1 MIYVIRIVRNCS
13 RFKGKGVWERM
24 PSLLTHLSPESTR
37 LWSKTAH
44 LLVFIAQI
52 DFLGYFSG
60 MYARKPFPVILLV
73 ILSFLCRTATAQV
86 SCVPVFSKEYKG
98 LGDMM
103 PAAVRSLSDGTFI
116 IAGKGSQGAGLPHD
130 GLVTRMS
137 GNGNVI
143 WSFLIGGPGKDEF
156 TGVTPLSDGG
166 FLLFGTT
173 GSLGY
178 TNGAAW
184 LVRIDA
190 AGTIIWSQQLG
201 NGGIGPDRV
210 KAVQQFSDGDIIGTY
225 NANDSTVAS
234 DAVVFK
240 MALNGT
246 LRWAHIFDQGNNDSF
261 TSIAFAGNVIYAAG
275 FYTINTH
282 RAVITTLNSA
292 DGSPISSTNVFKKD
306 ATYDHE
312 IFNLDIFN
320 NSISYGLWYR
330 QSLNASYFYDNAQIL
345 VRTDMAGNTLASI
358 YTENGSDTIIST
370 QKRMTDN
377 GFYVLYATRGRN
389 YQPHVRKV
397 NQYGRYE
404 YVTSLSPLYFEQAKH
419 AIDETNDGG
428 GVFVGYY
435 YSPSSATYNMTMT
448 RVNVDGEGAA
458 CFTSSGIGAFA
469 DSASRYQQPFTW
481 ASHNDYIPVVVNV
494 IAPTVFTLLQ
504 SQTIN
509 CESSFCTDKTPLPPD
524 CKKTYHLQFG
534 ASKTITYRD
543 AVTTSDGGKLAI
555 GDDRWDGMVL
565 KYNSNG
571 DVAWAKT
578 YNALFHTSRFV
589 RVIRSADGN
598 YIIFANRD
606 FNLHTRNRTFLS
618 AIKIDINGNVIW
630 TRDINEWSGGK
641 IADVT
646 ATPNGGFVLL
656 VTNSGIQSIAIY
668 FDANMNI
675 IWAKESGAYNRVTCN
690 NGAVYIAYYDY
701 YYSSTTRFGA
711 EKLDLATGNRVWS
724 NIFTAG
730 GPNSSGIISR
740 LFVSNDTTYVF
751 LTHIVPINSFD
762 KVNSPVM
769 VKINPDGS
777 FNRAVLFQGDNMAYS
792 PFYGINYD
800 IYPLTVDLTPYND
813 FILSQSV
820 VQGTDTL
827 LSIARFGTDGTVEW
841 AGNYAV
847 ARNYF
852 PLSMKAQGKGICI
865 WGDIK
870 DRYQPAKFWWFSKAF
885 FIKTDS
891 SGMIN
896 AGGGCDRTDRPFVP
910 TPISFSVSPTRLF
923 IQNKTPFSIPVGSIT
938 GVDMSIDATLF
949 CSTPANCSTV
959 DIKQRGAGCSL
970 KDTLVYY
977 LADNADCDAA
987 ATWQYDTSLL
997 KVVGIDGNAIQVVP
1011 KQAGAFTIRANIEGS
1026 CLIDTRNI
1034 TGAVALAASQ
1044 VTLGNDGL
1052 ICDRQQIK
1060 LHAGP
1065 GYASY
1070 RWNDNSTD
1078 STLIITQPGK
1088 YYVDVTDNCGGTG
1101 TDTVLV
1107 NAAGLTFKIAGNTTK
1122 CNNDTILLQASAGY
1136 NNYQWSPQTNLQA
1149 ANNTALVSPA
1159 ITTKYYATAEKW
1171 PGCQVIDSV
1180 LITTLSSPP
1189 VNLPN
1194 DVTICTGD
1202 SIILQAAQGFDAYQ
1216 WNTGATL
1223 GAIVAKSTG
1232 SFTVAATYSNGCQS
1246 KDTFRLG
1253 LYPLPSPALDKNQ
1266 VLCTGT
1272 TRQLQPAQNYAS
1284 YLWSDG
1290 STGHSIDVNKTG
1302 TYWIAVTDN
1311 HGCKG
1316 SDTTQITTMASP
1328 PADFLPADTAICQ
1341 YAKLTI
1347 VPKQNY
1353 RSYLWSDFSNSSS
1366 LTVQKSGRYWV
1377 TVTDQNNCTGT
1388 DSILI
1393 GGKQC
1398 MEGLYVPNAFTPN
1411 GDRKN
1416 DVFRALLFGNVTS
1429 FTFVIYNR
1437 WGGRVYET
1445 HDPAEGWD
1453 GKINAMVAQKGTYV
1467 WYCRYTLEGQP
1478 EKVEKG
1484 IVELVL

>member
-1 MIYVIRIVRNCS
+1 M
-13 RFKGKGVWERM
+13 
-24 PSLLTHLSPESTR
+24 
-37 LWSKTAH
+37 SKTAH
-44 LLVFIAQI
+44 LSAFIAKI

-60 MYARKPFPVILLV
+60 MFALKPFPLFILV
-73 ILSFLCRTATAQV
+73 ISSFLYCSATAQV

-116 IAGKGSQGAGLPHD
+116 IAGKGNQGAGLPHD

-137 GNGNVI
+137 GNGSII
-143 WSFLIGGPGKDEF
+143 WSYLIGGTGQDEF
-156 TGVTPLSDGG
+156 TGVAPLNDGG

-173 GSLGY
+173 GSFGY

-190 AGTIIWSQQLG
+190 AGTLIWSRQLG
-201 NGGIGPDRV
+201 NGGAGTDRV
-210 KAVQQFSDGDIIGTY
+210 KAVLQFSDGDIIGTY
-225 NANDSTVAS
+225 NANDSTAAS

-240 MALNGT
+240 MALDGT
-246 LRWAHIFDQGNNDSF
+246 LQWAHIFDQGNNDSF

-275 FYTINTH
+275 FYTINTR

-292 DGSPISSTNVFKKD
+292 DGSPISSNNVFKKD

-312 IFNLDIFN
+312 IRNLEIFN
-320 NSISYGLWYR
+320 NSISYGLYYR
-330 QSLNASYFYDNAQIL
+330 QPLNAPYYYDNALIL
-345 VRTDMAGNTLASI
+345 VRTDMTGNILSSI
-358 YTENGSDTIIST
+358 YTDNQSDTILLT

-377 GFYVLYATRGRN
+377 GFFVLFATRGRN
-389 YQPHVRKV
+389 YGPMARKV
-397 NQYGRYE
+397 TQYGRYE
-404 YVTSLSPLYFEQAKH
+404 YVSILVPFYYQDTKFT
-419 AIDETNDGG
+419 IDETNDGG
-428 GVFVGYY
+428 EVSVGYY
-435 YSPSSATYNMTMT
+435 KPYAAPYIMTMS

-469 DSASRYQQPFTW
+469 DSASRYQQPFAW
-481 ASHNDYIPVVVNV
+481 ATQNDYIPVVNTV
-494 IAPTVFTLLQ
+494 IAPTSIALVQ

-509 CESSFCTDKTPLPPD
+509 CESSFCTDRTPLPPE
-524 CKKTYHLQFG
+524 CKKTYHLKFG
-534 ASKTITYRD
+534 ASKAVTYRD
-543 AVTTSDGGKLAI
+543 AVTTPDGGKLAI

-565 KYNSNG
+565 KYNANG
-571 DVAWAKT
+571 DVAWGKT
-578 YNALFHTSRFV
+578 YNALFHTSKFV

-618 AIKIDINGNVIW
+618 AIKIDINGNILW

-656 VTNSGIQSIAIY
+656 VTNGGVQSIAVY

-675 IWAKESGAYNRVTCN
+675 IWAKESGAYNRVTYN

-740 LFVSNDTTYVF
+740 LFVSNDTTYIF

-792 PFYGINYD
+792 PFFGLNYD
-800 IYPLTVDLTPYND
+800 IYPLAVDLTPFND

-820 VQGTDTL
+820 VQGSDTL
-827 LSIARFGTDGTVEW
+827 LCIARFGADGTVAW
-841 AGNYAV
+841 AGNYAGTK
-847 ARNYF
+847 YYY
-852 PLSMKAQGKGICI
+852 PLSMKAQGKGVCV
-865 WGDIK
+865 WGDVR
-870 DRYQPAKFWWFSKAF
+870 DRYQMAKNWSFSNAF

-891 SGMIN
+891 SGLIN
-896 AGGGCDRTDRPFVP
+896 PGGGCDRTDRPFVP

-923 IQNKTPFSIPVGSIT
+923 IQDKKPFSVPVGSIT

-959 DIKQRGAGCSL
+959 AIKQRGAGCSL

-997 KVVGIDGNAIQVVP
+997 KAVGMDGNAIQIVP
-1011 KQAGAFTIRANIEGS
+1011 KQTGAFTIRATIEGS
-1026 CLIDTRNI
+1026 CITTSQSF
-1034 TGAVALAASQ
+1034 TGAVGLAASQ
-1044 VTLGNDGL
+1044 VTLGNDPL
-1052 ICDRQQIK
+1052 ICNGQQIR
-1060 LHAGP
+1060 LSAGP

-1078 STLIITQPGK
+1078 SALIITQPGK
-1088 YYVDVTDNCGGTG
+1088 YYVDITDNCGGTG

-1107 NAAGLTFKIAGNTTK
+1107 TAAGFVFKITGNNTK
-1122 CNNDTILLQASAGY
+1122 CNSDTVLLQASTGY
-1136 NNYQWSPQTNLQA
+1136 NNYQWSPQVNLQA
-1149 ANNTALVSPA
+1149 NGNMASVSPA

-1171 PGCQVIDSV
+1171 AGCVLIDSV
-1180 LITTLSSPP
+1180 LITTLTSPP
-1189 VNLPN
+1189 VNLPG
-1194 DVTICTGD
+1194 DASICTGD
-1202 SIILQAAQGFDAYQ
+1202 SVLLQAAPGFNAYQ
-1216 WNTGATL
+1216 WNNGATL
-1223 GAIVAKSTG
+1223 GTIIAKSAG
-1232 SFTVAATYSNGCQS
+1232 SFIVAATFSNGCQS
-1246 KDTFRLG
+1246 KDTFRLS
-1253 LYPLPSPALDKNQ
+1253 LYPLPRPSLDKNA
-1266 VLCTGT
+1266 VLCSGSV
-1272 TRQLQPAQNYAS
+1272 RLLQPAQNYAS

-1290 STGHSIDVNKTG
+1290 STGHTMAINTTG

-1311 HGCKG
+1311 QGCKG
-1316 SDTTQITTMASP
+1316 ADTTRITTMAAL
-1328 PADFLPADTAICQ
+1328 PANFLPADTAICQ
-1341 YAKLTI
+1341 YGKLTI
-1347 VPKQNY
+1347 TPKQPY
-1353 RSYLWSDFSNSSS
+1353 RSYLWNDFSNSAD
-1366 LTVQKSGRYWV
+1366 LTVKKSGLYWV
-1377 TVTDQNNCTGT
+1377 TVTDQNNCSGS
-1388 DSILI
+1388 DSISV

-1398 MEGLYVPNAFTPN
+1398 MEGLYIPNAFTPN
-1411 GDRKN
+1411 GDGQN

-1429 FTFVIYNR
+1429 FSFVIFNR
-1437 WGGRVYET
+1437 WGGRVFET
-1445 HDPAEGWD
+1445 HNPAEGWN
-1453 GKINAMVAQKGTYV
+1453 GKINALVAQKGTYV

-1478 EKVEKG
+1478 EKLEKG